1 MQINSLDGSFNY
13 SQLQQASDAIVRE
26 ALQSPSIRMVLTPF
40 RADVPQ
46 LSFDLNRS
54 QVRAYGVKA
63 ADVFDALETYVGS
76 SYVNQFVKFGMTFD
90 VFAQADTGY
99 RAKTEAI
106 KSYSVR
112 NEQGKMVPLGSL
124 ASINSD
130 DGPAVISLYN
140 VYPSASIQGAAA
152 ANFSSGE
159 AMALMARLADRIL
172 PPGMR
177 YEWTAMSYQEKLA
190 GSASLLVFTLSL
202 VLVYFVLAAQYESWI
217 TPLAVLL
224 AVPLAV
230 LGTVLA
236 LKATGVPNNI
246 YVQIGLVLLIALSA
260 KNAILVVEMARK
272 CHAEG
277 ASIPDAAIQ
286 AARAR
291 FRPVMMTS
299 LTFILGVLPLLLASG
314 AGASARK
321 CLGLA
326 VASGML
332 ASTCLAI
339 VFVPSFFVVFQSL
352 QKRKPR

>member
-1 MQINSLDGSFNY
+1 MWSADRSPIADNNTTVDRSGATVV
-13 SQLQQASDAIVRE
+13 QA
-26 ALQSPSIRMVLTPF
+26 IRIWC
-40 RADVPQ
+40 
-46 LSFDLNRS
+46 
-54 QVRAYGVKA
+54 GVKRCC
-63 ADVFDALETYVGS
+63 S
-76 SYVNQFVKFGMTFD
+76 
-90 VFAQADTGY
+90 DTHGVQCIGC
-99 RAKTEAI
+99 K
-106 KSYSVR
+106 
-112 NEQGKMVPLGSL
+112 
-124 ASINSD
+124 
-130 DGPAVISLYN
+130 
-140 VYPSASIQGAAA
+140 
-152 ANFSSGE
+152 
-159 AMALMARLADRIL
+159 RLA
-172 PPGMR
+172 
-177 YEWTAMSYQEKLA
+177 WCKLA
-190 GSASLLVFTLSL
+190 GSATLLVFTLSL
-202 VLVYFVLAAQYESWI
+202 VLVYFVLAAQYENWI

-299 LTFILGVLPLLLASG
+299 LTFILGVLPLLLSSG

-339 VFVPSFFVVFQSL
+339 VFVPSFFVVRSPTFVG
-352 QKRKPR
+352 RGW